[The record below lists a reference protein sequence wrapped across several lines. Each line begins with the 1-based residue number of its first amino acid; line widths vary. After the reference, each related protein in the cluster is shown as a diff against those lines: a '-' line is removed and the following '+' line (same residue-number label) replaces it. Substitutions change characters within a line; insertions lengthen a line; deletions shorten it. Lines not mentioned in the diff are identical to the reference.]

1 MMSSEPKGIRDWLL
15 LPAIGLLISPFVLIV
30 QLLGTMR
37 SVFAPGVWAA
47 LTSPES
53 PAYHPLWAPLLIFET
68 AWDVGYL
75 LFFLWVGW
83 KFFAKKREAPKLF
96 IIALA
101 VVPVFQTLELGL
113 TMLIPGAATDLK
125 GSYFALAK
133 STVQAVIW
141 ISYFRL
147 SKRVQNT
154 FVN

>member
-1 MMSSEPKGIRDWLL
+1 MMSREPKGIGGWLI
-15 LPAIGLLISPFVLIV
+15 LPSIGLLISPFVLIV
-30 QLLGTMR
+30 QIMGLMR

-53 PAYHPLWAPLLIFET
+53 PAYHPLWAPALIFEMS
-68 AWDVGYL
+68 WNVGYL

-101 VVPVFQTLELGL
+101 VVPVSQTVDLGL
-113 TMLIPGAATDLK
+113 TMLIPAAATDLK
-125 GSYFALAK
+125 GSYFDLAK

-147 SKRVQNT
+147 SERVQNT

>member
-1 MMSSEPKGIRDWLL
+1 MTSSEPKGIRDWLL

-30 QLLGTMR
+30 QLQELMR

-125 GSYFALAK
+125 DSYFDLDRK
-133 STVQAVIW
+133 STRLNSSHTD
-141 ISYFRL
+141 ISRMP
-147 SKRVQNT
+147 SSA
-154 FVN
+154 